1 MQSLAAALP
10 LTFELAGQVGAQALD
25 RLLNAVPGLHRS
37 RPWMKRRETALV
49 VELLRRLAPRR
60 CLEWGAGYSTL
71 YFPRFMAPGGSWL
84 SIEHDEAWGARV
96 RSLCR
101 DPRVRVEVVPPDRV
115 PWSGPC
121 NDGTAEEFR
130 TYVGRPEADGPFDFV
145 LVDGRA
151 RTACVDAA
159 LRMLA
164 PAGAVLLHDAHREIY
179 RDAGATYR
187 HRESF
192 TDYRREIGGIWIGRS
207 DAPVSEI
214 LDTARQRALWSLA
227 RDLGRTPFGRLLRV

>member
-1 MQSLAAALP
+1 MHPLATALP
-10 LTFELAGQVGAQALD
+10 LTLELGGQVASQAVD

-49 VELLRRLAPRR
+49 VELLRRLTPLR

-71 YFPRFMAPGGSWL
+71 YFPRFMAPRGSWL
-84 SIEHDEAWGARV
+84 SIEHDGTWGARV

-115 PWSGPC
+115 PWSGPR

-151 RTACVDAA
+151 RPACVDAA

-164 PAGAVLLHDAHREIY
+164 PAGAVLLHDAHRDIY
-179 RDAGATYR
+179 RNAGAGYR
-187 HRESF
+187 FQERF
-192 TDYRREIGGIWIGRS
+192 TDYRNEIGGLWVGRT
-207 DAPVSEI
+207 DAPVSEVV
-214 LDTARQRALWSLA
+214 DVEHQQRLWSA
-227 RDLGRTPFGRLLRV
+227 CRDFGRTRLGRLVRV